1 MAIDD
6 VGQIHDPADIIV
18 VPDLSPFELVALA
31 RKRLQPTRFDPEF
44 LGWNFIRGSSGR
56 VVEVRTRCFE
66 VVTWTPKRRVETPE
80 IIDQF
85 RRLGADGNTGV
96 FLSWITQKKPSGYLA
111 TIPSKDFCYRDLASK
126 SDKIC
131 IPYFYNDAGNC
142 LLTLDDF
149 TGTWSDDWTLVACR
163 EVTAPFSSTL
173 RL

>member
-85 RRLGADGNTGV
+85 GWLGADGNTRGV
-96 FLSWITQKKPSGYLA
+96 SFVDYAKEALWLFCDDPIEGLLLSRSCFEIGQ
-111 TIPSKDFCYRDLASK
+111 DLH
-126 SDKIC
+126 
-131 IPYFYNDAGNC
+131 PV
-142 LLTLDDF
+142 LLQR
-149 TGTWSDDWTLVACR
+149 CR
-163 EVTAPFSSTL
+163 ELSAYA
-173 RL
+173 R